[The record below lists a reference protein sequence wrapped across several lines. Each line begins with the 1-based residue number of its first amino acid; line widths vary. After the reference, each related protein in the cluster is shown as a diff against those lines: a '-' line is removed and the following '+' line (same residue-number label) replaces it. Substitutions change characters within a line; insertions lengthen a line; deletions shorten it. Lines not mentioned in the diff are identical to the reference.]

1 MATLSKPLKLSLV
14 GKFSHGRPTMERSRL
29 FFSKLGLRGGFS
41 LGHLDQKH
49 MLIRLNDEEDFK
61 RIWFRESLYLDGFP
75 MRIFKWSP
83 EFRLDC
89 ESSIVPVWIS
99 LPNLPLFLFNKS
111 GIFSIGSILGKP
123 LTLDAA
129 TADLSRPNVARVCVE
144 IDLLKKL
151 THRVRLDCEDAEGF
165 WQDVIYE
172 KLPSYCKNCKHLG
185 HDSSICLLA
194 HPELAQPKNP
204 KHQKGHQNSSQFK
217 PNPSSVHSE
226 KNPTTGKNPKPQQ
239 NTIPN

>member
-29 FFSKLGLRGGFS
+29 IFSKLGLRGGFF

-49 MLIRLNDEEDFK
+49 MLIRLNDEEDFN
-61 RIWFRESLYLDGFP
+61 RIWLRESLYLDGFP

-89 ESSIVPVWIS
+89 ESSTVPVWIS

-111 GIFSIGSILGKP
+111 GIFSIGSLLGKP

-172 KLPSYCKNCKHLG
+172 KLPSYCKNCRHLG
-185 HDSSICLLA
+185 HDSSVCLHA
-194 HPELAQPKNP
+194 YPELAKTSSVKDQTLPKNP
-204 KHQKGHQNSSQFK
+204 HSQKRNSNVNS
-217 PNPSSVHSE
+217 N
-226 KNPTTGKNPKPQQ
+226 
-239 NTIPN
+239 